1 MVPWAVFVRCELPE
15 SSVLAP
21 LSFSYAHVSAR
32 WPTTAYLESV
42 CLSSNKGCSSV
53 DWGWSLG
60 CGGAEAET
68 WLVPTVGGA
77 LSRY

>member
-1 MVPWAVFVRCELPE
+1 MRGKLSK
-15 SSVLAP
+15 SSVLA
-21 LSFSYAHVSAR
+21 SSRSSYAHVSAR

-42 CLSSNKGCSSV
+42 WLSSNKGCSSV